1 MGFDVRLSGPRVPGN
16 TTLPGDSHR
25 EGVFTETG
33 IASQRLRTE
42 RPFGRFVPL
51 LEDQLVVVGG
61 DIDRFSVDEG
71 PAQDLLGQGVFD
83 GDGSSSSWEWDLFL
97 AESRMIFVSVIVSVL
112 CAILP
117 FLWYSMPGKGIFVGH
132 DGGEEGGEFDTAD
145 GRHTKWEVEILATTT
160 ADLFS
165 VNFTCTIS
173 ALGETEAQKTVQT
186 FMLLRPTW
194 SIDPS
199 ERSKLREQAKTRI
212 AEMQGKKK

>member
-1 MGFDVRLSGPRVPGN
+1 MDLRRRPHSGR
-16 TTLPGDSHR
+16 
-25 EGVFTETG
+25 
-33 IASQRLRTE
+33 SQRPAAVTTIPL
-42 RPFGRFVPL
+42 GRARAFT
-51 LEDQLVVVGG
+51 LVEVLMA
-61 DIDRFSVDEG
+61 I
-71 PAQDLLGQGVFD
+71 
-83 GDGSSSSWEWDLFL
+83 
-97 AESRMIFVSVIVSVL
+97 MIFALSAIILASAYVNVL
-112 CAILP
+112 NSYMLVERVAQSSADLTFARSLVLTEP
-117 FLWYSMPGKGIFVGH
+117 DRKKL
-132 DGGEEGGEFDTAD
+132 EQGGEFDTAD
-145 GRHTKWEVEILATTT
+145 GRHTKWEVEILTTTT